1 MCRCNKKPL
10 VLSAVL
16 IALSLGCAGPEG
28 ETPKGVN
35 YFLSS
40 RQELTNLPRVVMI
53 ELAGD
58 AGYPEVGPEMTQALA
73 RAVRRHNLFHVQT
86 ISQDGPAC
94 RDLPLSG
101 KEPLTIEQ
109 MAAIRKALGCRAV
122 LIGLVHDY
130 RPPPHMRIGLYFRL
144 LDLDDG
150 KLIWAVDHVWDTTD
164 QALEPRLRDF
174 FFDEMRSGYQPVD
187 WRLALISPRA
197 FRKFVAYEAAQTF
210 SAPRLDHEGW
220 RLKGQVG
227 EGHRKLS
234 VDLNN
239 VKISSRYP

>member
-1 MCRCNKKPL
+1 VYRCNKKSL
-10 VLSAVL
+10 VLPAVL
-16 IALSLGCAGPEG
+16 VALSLGCAAPEG
-28 ETPKGVN
+28 QTPKGVN

-40 RQELTNLPRVVMI
+40 RQELTELPRVVMI

-73 RAVRRHNLFHVQT
+73 RAVRQHNLFHVQT
-86 ISQDGPAC
+86 IPRDHPAC

-109 MAAIRKALGCRAV
+109 MAAFRKALGCRAV

-130 RPPPHMRIGLYFRL
+130 RPHPHMRMGLYFRL

-174 FFDEMRSGYQPVD
+174 FFDEMRSGYEPVD

-197 FRKFVAYEAAQTF
+197 FRKFVAYEAAETL
-210 SAPRLDHEGW
+210 SVPRLDPDGW
-220 RLKGQVG
+220 QLKGQVG
-227 EGHRKLS
+227 ESHRKFF

-239 VKISSRYP
+239 VKMSSRGP